1 MKELLNQSFILG
13 IVVAM
18 SFQSLVMDILG
29 KDEYIKHISEN
40 WIQVPII
47 VWIVILIGSILV
59 FLHLRQGPGKK

>member
-18 SFQSLVMDILG
+18 SFQSLTMDILG
-29 KDEYIKHISEN
+29 KDEYIKHVSEN

-47 VWIVILIGSILV
+47 VWIVILVGSIAA
-59 FLHLRQGPGKK
+59 FIYIKRIKK